1 MSEVNIEQASLQ
13 DLDLLMHWRMIVLK
27 EVFSLDAHE
36 DLTELHL
43 QNKQYYEKTLSD
55 NTHIACFAKKEGK
68 IVGCGGICLYSEMPS
83 PDNLNGLCGYLMN
96 IYVCPDMRRQK
107 IGEAIVHFLIE
118 QARLREVKKITLESS
133 ERGRKLYQTI
143 GFIEEQDMMILKDS
157 Q

>member
-1 MSEVNIEQASLQ
+1 MSEVNIEQAFLR

-27 EVFSLDAHE
+27 EVFSLGELD
-36 DLTELHL
+36 DLHGLYL
-43 QNKQYYEKTLSD
+43 QNKLYYEKTLSD

-83 PDNLNGLCGYLMN
+83 PDNLNGKCGYLMN
-96 IYVCPDMRRQK
+96 IYVRPDMRRQK

-133 ERGRKLYQTI
+133 EMGRKLYQTI

>member
-1 MSEVNIEQASLQ
+1 
-13 DLDLLMHWRMIVLK
+13 
-27 EVFSLDAHE
+27 
-36 DLTELHL
+36 
-43 QNKQYYEKTLSD
+43 
-55 NTHIACFAKKEGK
+55 
-68 IVGCGGICLYSEMPS
+68 
-83 PDNLNGLCGYLMN
+83 
-96 IYVCPDMRRQK
+96 MRRQK